1 MGRKMKVGSSLSRCA
16 RDIYEGK
23 VDKNDVLVIVAR
35 TDFDPKDDDHW
46 SKIWKGYGGGE
57 TWRHVIG
64 YGFTEWSD
72 IPAEDEQK
80 LRDIILDLYNA
91 GKIHQPRKFGAY
103 PERMTNYW
111 YDVILSPGDL
121 KNNPAAESAWED
133 YKIAAKLGSA
143 KRDISLALEDNF

>member
-1 MGRKMKVGSSLSRCA
+1 MKVGSSLSRCA

-64 YGFTEWSD
+64 YGFTEWSN

-91 GKIHQPRKFGAY
+91 GKIHQPRRFGAH
-103 PERMTNYW
+103 PQRMTHHW
-111 YDVILSPGDL
+111 YDVILSNDVVES
-121 KNNPAAESAWED
+121 NPAVKKAWNNYKLIAELS
-133 YKIAAKLGSA
+133 
-143 KRDISLALEDNF
+143 